1 MSYYQCIR
9 CNYIA
14 KRNSDM
20 KRHLERKIKCFRNIS
35 SFKINESEIYK
46 QSLTLKKEPLYNN
59 IDNNNVIINDVDTI
73 NDNSASI
80 IIHPENYENYEND
93 KNNNTIQE
101 TNSIEIQN
109 TNPENRIQ
117 CEFCNKFF
125 SEKYNVRKHQKR
137 SCKGLKKL
145 ELDKLNNLGINKQ
158 DINNIN
164 NNLNIEKQVNISNKT
179 NNSNNIIIINQHNLE
194 GFDNKWTTEH
204 IDNYIRQM
212 ILLSDHKY
220 TNLLDE
226 ILKNKSNL
234 NVIMNNDQN
243 YGLVYKNKDDMYV
256 NMKVREILDKSI
268 EKLYEQLNIFYTE
281 LVNND
286 IVKVNTEIIEH
297 EKQIID
303 NKFKEFCTNN
313 NVKSSVGHLLTK
325 IYEKNN
331 EEALNIA
338 QKVITYSKTMDN
350 QIGF

>member
-20 KRHLERKIKCFRNIS
+20 KRHLERKIKCFRNIN
-35 SFKINESEIYK
+35 SFKINETEIYK
-46 QSLTLKKEPLYNN
+46 QSLTLKKEPLQDNTECNGNCTN
-59 IDNNNVIINDVDTI
+59 IDNNSINNNVIQNTNNEANIEIN
-73 NDNSASI
+73 SL
-80 IIHPENYENYEND
+80 
-93 KNNNTIQE
+93 
-101 TNSIEIQN
+101 EIQN
-109 TNPENRIQ
+109 TTSENGVQ
-117 CEFCNKFF
+117 CEYCNKLF
-125 SEKYNVRKHQKR
+125 SEKYNLRKHQKR

-145 ELDKLNNLGINKQ
+145 ELDKLNNIGGNKQ

-164 NNLNIEKQVNISNKT
+164 NNLNIEKQVNISNQTT
-179 NNSNNIIIINQHNLE
+179 NSGNIIIINQNNLE
-194 GFDNKWTTEH
+194 SFDDKWTTEH

-234 NVIMNNDQN
+234 NVIMNKDQN

-256 NMKVREILDKSI
+256 NMKVREIIDKSI

-286 IVKVNTEIIEH
+286 IIKVNSDVIEH

>member
-20 KRHLERKIKCFRNIS
+20 KRHLERKIKCFRNIN
-35 SFKINESEIYK
+35 SFKINETEIYK
-46 QSLTLKKEPLYNN
+46 QSLTLKKEPLLDN
-59 IDNNNVIINDVDTI
+59 IDNNSNH
-73 NDNSASI
+73 SSSSI
-80 IIHPENYENYEND
+80 IDNNCS
-93 KNNNTIQE
+93 NNTSNN
-101 TNSIEIQN
+101 TNNIFPTNNEANVDINNLNSLEIQN
-109 TNPENRIQ
+109 TTSENGVQ
-117 CEFCNKFF
+117 CEYCNKLF
-125 SEKYNVRKHQKR
+125 SEKYNLRKHQKR

-145 ELDKLNNLGINKQ
+145 ELDKLNNTGGNKQ

-164 NNLNIEKQVNISNKT
+164 NNLNIEKQFNISNQTT
-179 NNSNNIIIINQHNLE
+179 NSGNIIIINQNNLE
-194 GFDNKWTTEH
+194 GFDDKWTTEH

-256 NMKVREILDKSI
+256 NMKVREIIDKSI

-286 IVKVNTEIIEH
+286 IIKVNSDVIEH

>member
-20 KRHLERKIKCFRNIS
+20 KRHLERKIKCFRNIN
-35 SFKINESEIYK
+35 SFKINETEIYK
-46 QSLTLKKEPLYNN
+46 QSLTLKKEPLLDNINSNSSNSSSNSSNN
-59 IDNNNVIINDVDTI
+59 SNSIDNN
-73 NDNSASI
+73 SS
-80 IIHPENYENYEND
+80 
-93 KNNNTIQE
+93 NNTNSSNNFPHS
-101 TNSIEIQN
+101 TNVEINNSEIQN
-109 TNPENRIQ
+109 TTSENGVQ
-117 CEFCNKFF
+117 CEYCNKLF
-125 SEKYNVRKHQKR
+125 SEKYNLRKHQKR

-145 ELDKLNNLGINKQ
+145 ELDKLNNIGGNKQ

-164 NNLNIEKQVNISNKT
+164 NNLNIEKQVNISNQTT
-179 NNSNNIIIINQHNLE
+179 NSGNIIIINQNNLE
-194 GFDNKWTTEH
+194 GFDDKWTTEH

-256 NMKVREILDKSI
+256 NMKVREIIDKSI

-286 IVKVNTEIIEH
+286 IIKVNSDVIEH

>member
-20 KRHLERKIKCFRNIS
+20 KRHLERKIKCFRNIN
-35 SFKINESEIYK
+35 SFKINETEIYK
-46 QSLTLKKEPLYNN
+46 QSLTLKKEPLLDN
-59 IDNNNVIINDVDTI
+59 IDNN
-73 NDNSASI
+73 SSHSSSSI
-80 IIHPENYENYEND
+80 IDNNCS
-93 KNNNTIQE
+93 NNTSNN
-101 TNSIEIQN
+101 TNNIFPTNNEANVDINNLNSLEIQN
-109 TNPENRIQ
+109 TTSENGVQ
-117 CEFCNKFF
+117 CEYCNKLF
-125 SEKYNVRKHQKR
+125 SEKYNLRKHQKR

-145 ELDKLNNLGINKQ
+145 ELDKLNNTGGNKQ

-164 NNLNIEKQVNISNKT
+164 NNLNIEKQVNISNQTT
-179 NNSNNIIIINQHNLE
+179 NSGNIIIINQNNLE
-194 GFDNKWTTEH
+194 GFDDKWTTEH

-256 NMKVREILDKSI
+256 NMKVREIIDKSI

-286 IVKVNTEIIEH
+286 IIKVNSDVIEH

>member
-20 KRHLERKIKCFRNIS
+20 KRHLERKIKCFRNIN
-35 SFKINESEIYK
+35 SFKINETEIYK
-46 QSLTLKKEPLYNN
+46 QSLTLKKEPLMDNTESN
-59 IDNNNVIINDVDTI
+59 SSHSSSSSSNSSNIIDNNNSNNIHIPSNNEANIEIN
-73 NDNSASI
+73 NLNSL
-80 IIHPENYENYEND
+80 
-93 KNNNTIQE
+93 
-101 TNSIEIQN
+101 EIQN
-109 TNPENRIQ
+109 TNPENGVQ
-117 CEFCNKFF
+117 CEYCNKLF
-125 SEKYNVRKHQKR
+125 SEKYNLRKHQKR

-145 ELDKLNNLGINKQ
+145 ELEKLNNTGGNKQ

-164 NNLNIEKQVNISNKT
+164 NNLNIEKQVNISNQT
-179 NNSNNIIIINQHNLE
+179 NNSSNIIIINQNNLE
-194 GFDNKWTTEH
+194 GFDDKWTTEH

-256 NMKVREILDKSI
+256 NMKVREIIDKSI

-286 IVKVNTEIIEH
+286 IIKVNTEIIEH

>member
-20 KRHLERKIKCFRNIS
+20 KRHLERKIKCFRNIN
-35 SFKINESEIYK
+35 SFKINETEIYK
-46 QSLTLKKEPLYNN
+46 QSLTLKKEPLVDNTECTNSNISNCSNSSNSQENKFNNN
-59 IDNNNVIINDVDTI
+59 ITN
-73 NDNSASI
+73 
-80 IIHPENYENYEND
+80 IHPTNNEENVE
-93 KNNNTIQE
+93 I
-101 TNSIEIQN
+101 NSLEIQN
-109 TNPENRIQ
+109 TTTENGVQ
-117 CEFCNKFF
+117 CEYCNKLF
-125 SEKYNVRKHQKR
+125 SEKYNLRKHQKR

-145 ELDKLNNLGINKQ
+145 ELDKLNNIGGNKQ

-164 NNLNIEKQVNISNKT
+164 NNLNIEKQVNISNQTT
-179 NNSNNIIIINQHNLE
+179 NSGNIIIINQNNLE
-194 GFDNKWTTEH
+194 SFDDKWTTEH

-234 NVIMNNDQN
+234 NVIMNKDQN

-256 NMKVREILDKSI
+256 NMKVREIIDKSI

-286 IVKVNTEIIEH
+286 IIKVNSDVIEH

>member
-20 KRHLERKIKCFRNIS
+20 KRHLERKIKCFRNIN
-35 SFKINESEIYK
+35 SFKINETEIYK
-46 QSLTLKKEPLYNN
+46 QSLTLKKEPLLDN
-59 IDNNNVIINDVDTI
+59 IDNNSNH
-73 NDNSASI
+73 SSSSI
-80 IIHPENYENYEND
+80 IDNNCS
-93 KNNNTIQE
+93 NNTSYN
-101 TNSIEIQN
+101 TNNIFPTNNEANVDINILEIQN
-109 TNPENRIQ
+109 TTTENGVQ
-117 CEFCNKFF
+117 CEYCNKLF
-125 SEKYNVRKHQKR
+125 SEKYNLRKHQKR
-137 SCKGLKKL
+137 SCKGLKKI
-145 ELDKLNNLGINKQ
+145 ELDKLNNIGGNKQ

-164 NNLNIEKQVNISNKT
+164 NNLNIEKQVNISNQTT
-179 NNSNNIIIINQHNLE
+179 NSGNIIIINQNNLE
-194 GFDNKWTTEH
+194 GFDDKWTTEH

-256 NMKVREILDKSI
+256 NMKVREIIDKSI

-286 IVKVNTEIIEH
+286 IIKVNSDVIEH

>member
-1 MSYYQCIR
+1 
-9 CNYIA
+9 
-14 KRNSDM
+14 M
-20 KRHLERKIKCFRNIS
+20 KRHLERKIKCFRNIN
-35 SFKINESEIYK
+35 SFKINETEIYK
-46 QSLTLKKEPLYNN
+46 QSLTLKKEPLLDN
-59 IDNNNVIINDVDTI
+59 IDNN
-73 NDNSASI
+73 SSHSSSSI
-80 IIHPENYENYEND
+80 IDNNCS
-93 KNNNTIQE
+93 NNTSNN
-101 TNSIEIQN
+101 TNNIFPTNNEANVDINILEIQN
-109 TNPENRIQ
+109 TTTENGVQ
-117 CEFCNKFF
+117 CEYCNKLF
-125 SEKYNVRKHQKR
+125 SEKYNLRKHQKR

-145 ELDKLNNLGINKQ
+145 ELDKLNNTGGNKQ

-164 NNLNIEKQVNISNKT
+164 NNLNIEKQVNISNQTT
-179 NNSNNIIIINQHNLE
+179 NSGNIIIINQNNLE
-194 GFDNKWTTEH
+194 SFDDKWTTEH

-234 NVIMNNDQN
+234 NVIMNKDQN

-256 NMKVREILDKSI
+256 NMKVREIIDKSI

-286 IVKVNTEIIEH
+286 IIKVNSDVIEH

>member
-20 KRHLERKIKCFRNIS
+20 KRHLERKIKCFRNIN
-35 SFKINESEIYK
+35 SFKINETEIYK
-46 QSLTLKKEPLYNN
+46 QSLTLKKEPLLDN
-59 IDNNNVIINDVDTI
+59 IDNNSNH
-73 NDNSASI
+73 SSSSI
-80 IIHPENYENYEND
+80 IDNNCS
-93 KNNNTIQE
+93 NNTSYN
-101 TNSIEIQN
+101 TNNIFPTNNEANVDINILEIQN
-109 TNPENRIQ
+109 TTTENGVQ
-117 CEFCNKFF
+117 CEYCNKLF
-125 SEKYNVRKHQKR
+125 SEKYNLRKHQKR

-145 ELDKLNNLGINKQ
+145 ELDKLNNTGGNKQ

-164 NNLNIEKQVNISNKT
+164 NNLNIEKQVNISNQTT
-179 NNSNNIIIINQHNLE
+179 NSGNIIIINQNNLE
-194 GFDNKWTTEH
+194 GFDDKWTTEH

-256 NMKVREILDKSI
+256 NMKVREIIDKSI

-286 IVKVNTEIIEH
+286 IIKVNSDVIEH

>member
-20 KRHLERKIKCFRNIS
+20 KRHLERKIKCFRNIN
-35 SFKINESEIYK
+35 SFKINETEIYK
-46 QSLTLKKEPLYNN
+46 QSLTLKKEPLLDNTESNSNTSNSSNSIDTNN
-59 IDNNNVIINDVDTI
+59 IN
-73 NDNSASI
+73 
-80 IIHPENYENYEND
+80 
-93 KNNNTIQE
+93 
-101 TNSIEIQN
+101 NSINNIHQSTNNEANVEINSLEIQN
-109 TNPENRIQ
+109 TNPENGVQ
-117 CEFCNKFF
+117 CEYCNKLF
-125 SEKYNVRKHQKR
+125 SEKYNLRKHQKR

-145 ELDKLNNLGINKQ
+145 ELDKLNNIGGNKQ

-164 NNLNIEKQVNISNKT
+164 NNLNIEKQVNISNQTT
-179 NNSNNIIIINQHNLE
+179 NSGNIIIINQTNLE
-194 GFDNKWTTEH
+194 SFDNKWTTEH

-243 YGLVYKNKDDMYV
+243 YGLVYKNKEDMYV
-256 NMKVREILDKSI
+256 NMKVREIIDKSI

-286 IVKVNTEIIEH
+286 IIKVNTEIIEH

>member
-20 KRHLERKIKCFRNIS
+20 KRHLERKIKCFRNIN
-35 SFKINESEIYK
+35 SFKINETEIYK
-46 QSLTLKKEPLYNN
+46 QSLTLKKEPLLDN
-59 IDNNNVIINDVDTI
+59 IDNN
-73 NDNSASI
+73 SSHSSSSI
-80 IIHPENYENYEND
+80 IDNNCS
-93 KNNNTIQE
+93 NNTSYN
-101 TNSIEIQN
+101 TNNIFPTNNEANVDINILEIQN
-109 TNPENRIQ
+109 TTTENGVQ
-117 CEFCNKFF
+117 CEYCNKLF
-125 SEKYNVRKHQKR
+125 SEKYNLRKHQKR

-145 ELDKLNNLGINKQ
+145 ELDKLNNTGGNKQ

-164 NNLNIEKQVNISNKT
+164 NNLNIEKQVNISNQTT
-179 NNSNNIIIINQHNLE
+179 NSGNIIIINQNNLE
-194 GFDNKWTTEH
+194 GFDDKWTTEH

-256 NMKVREILDKSI
+256 NMKVREIIDKSI

-286 IVKVNTEIIEH
+286 IIKVNSDVIEH

>member
-20 KRHLERKIKCFRNIS
+20 KRHLERKIKCFRNIN
-35 SFKINESEIYK
+35 SFKINETEIYK
-46 QSLTLKKEPLYNN
+46 QSLTLKKEPLLDN
-59 IDNNNVIINDVDTI
+59 IDNNSNH
-73 NDNSASI
+73 SSSSI
-80 IIHPENYENYEND
+80 IDNNCS
-93 KNNNTIQE
+93 NNTSYN
-101 TNSIEIQN
+101 TNNIFPTNNEANVDINILEIQN
-109 TNPENRIQ
+109 TTTENGVQ
-117 CEFCNKFF
+117 CEYCNKLF
-125 SEKYNVRKHQKR
+125 SEKYNLRKHQKR

-145 ELDKLNNLGINKQ
+145 ELDKLNNIGGNKQ

-164 NNLNIEKQVNISNKT
+164 NNLNIEKQVNISNQTT
-179 NNSNNIIIINQHNLE
+179 NSGNIIIINQNNLE
-194 GFDNKWTTEH
+194 GFDDKWTTEH

-256 NMKVREILDKSI
+256 NMKVREIIDKSI

-286 IVKVNTEIIEH
+286 IIKVNTEIIEH

>member
-20 KRHLERKIKCFRNIS
+20 KRHLERKIKCFRNIN
-35 SFKINESEIYK
+35 SFKINETEIYK
-46 QSLTLKKEPLYNN
+46 QSLTLKKEPLLDN
-59 IDNNNVIINDVDTI
+59 IDNN
-73 NDNSASI
+73 SSHSSSSI
-80 IIHPENYENYEND
+80 IDNNCS
-93 KNNNTIQE
+93 NNTSNN
-101 TNSIEIQN
+101 TNNIFPTNNEANVDINNLNSLEIQN
-109 TNPENRIQ
+109 TTSENGVQ
-117 CEFCNKFF
+117 CEYCNKLF
-125 SEKYNVRKHQKR
+125 SEKYNLRKHQKR

-145 ELDKLNNLGINKQ
+145 ELDKLNNIGGNKQ

-164 NNLNIEKQVNISNKT
+164 NNLNIEKQVNISNQTT
-179 NNSNNIIIINQHNLE
+179 NSGNIIIINQNNLE
-194 GFDNKWTTEH
+194 GFDDKWTTEH

-256 NMKVREILDKSI
+256 NMKVREIIDKSI

-286 IVKVNTEIIEH
+286 IIKVNSDVIEH

>member
-20 KRHLERKIKCFRNIS
+20 KRHLERKIKCFRNIN
-35 SFKINESEIYK
+35 SFKINETEIYK
-46 QSLTLKKEPLYNN
+46 QSLTLKKEPLLDN
-59 IDNNNVIINDVDTI
+59 IDNNSNH
-73 NDNSASI
+73 SSSSI
-80 IIHPENYENYEND
+80 IDNNCS
-93 KNNNTIQE
+93 NNTSNN
-101 TNSIEIQN
+101 TNNIFPTNNEANVDINNLNSLEIQN
-109 TNPENRIQ
+109 TTTENGVQ
-117 CEFCNKFF
+117 CEYCNKLF
-125 SEKYNVRKHQKR
+125 SEKYNLRKHQKR

-145 ELDKLNNLGINKQ
+145 ELDKLNNTGGNKQ

-164 NNLNIEKQVNISNKT
+164 NNLNIEKQVNISNQTT
-179 NNSNNIIIINQHNLE
+179 NSGNIIIINQNNLE
-194 GFDNKWTTEH
+194 GFDDKWTTEH

-256 NMKVREILDKSI
+256 NMKVREIIDKSI

-286 IVKVNTEIIEH
+286 IIKVNTEVIEH

>member
-1 MSYYQCIR
+1 
-9 CNYIA
+9 
-14 KRNSDM
+14 M
-20 KRHLERKIKCFRNIS
+20 KRHLERKIKCFRNIN
-35 SFKINESEIYK
+35 SFKINETEIYK
-46 QSLTLKKEPLYNN
+46 QSLTLKKEPLLDNINSNSSNSSSNSSNN
-59 IDNNNVIINDVDTI
+59 SNSIDNN
-73 NDNSASI
+73 SS
-80 IIHPENYENYEND
+80 
-93 KNNNTIQE
+93 NNTNSSNNFPHS
-101 TNSIEIQN
+101 TNVEINNSEIQN
-109 TNPENRIQ
+109 TTSENGVQ
-117 CEFCNKFF
+117 CEYCNKLF
-125 SEKYNVRKHQKR
+125 SEKYNLRKHQKR

-145 ELDKLNNLGINKQ
+145 ELDKLNNIGGNKQ

-164 NNLNIEKQVNISNKT
+164 NNLNIEKQVNISNQTT
-179 NNSNNIIIINQHNLE
+179 NSGNIIIINQNNLE
-194 GFDNKWTTEH
+194 GFDDKWTTEH

-256 NMKVREILDKSI
+256 NMKVREIIDKSI

-286 IVKVNTEIIEH
+286 IIKVNSDVIEH

>member
-1 MSYYQCIR
+1 
-9 CNYIA
+9 
-14 KRNSDM
+14 M
-20 KRHLERKIKCFRNIS
+20 KRHLERKIKCFRNIN
-35 SFKINESEIYK
+35 SFKINETEIYK
-46 QSLTLKKEPLYNN
+46 QSLTLKKEPLMDNTESN
-59 IDNNNVIINDVDTI
+59 SSHSSSSSSNSSNIIDNNNSNNIHIPSNNEANIEIN
-73 NDNSASI
+73 NLNSL
-80 IIHPENYENYEND
+80 
-93 KNNNTIQE
+93 
-101 TNSIEIQN
+101 EIQN
-109 TNPENRIQ
+109 TNPENGVQ
-117 CEFCNKFF
+117 CEYCNKLF
-125 SEKYNVRKHQKR
+125 SEKYNLRKHQKR

-145 ELDKLNNLGINKQ
+145 ELEKLNNTGGNKQ

-164 NNLNIEKQVNISNKT
+164 NNLNIEKQVNISNQT
-179 NNSNNIIIINQHNLE
+179 NNSSNIIIINQNNLE
-194 GFDNKWTTEH
+194 GFDDKWTTEH

-256 NMKVREILDKSI
+256 NMKVREIIDKSI

-286 IVKVNTEIIEH
+286 IIKVNTEIIEH

>member
-1 MSYYQCIR
+1 MSYYQCVR

-20 KRHLERKIKCFRNIS
+20 KRHLERKNKCFRNIS
-35 SFKINESEIYK
+35 SFKTNENDIYK
-46 QSLTLKKEPLYNN
+46 QSLTLKKENSEDN
-59 IDNNNVIINDVDTI
+59 INKAIDNDTQNKI
-73 NDNSASI
+73 EI
-80 IIHPENYENYEND
+80 
-93 KNNNTIQE
+93 NNTEPLKIE
-101 TNSIEIQN
+101 SIKGIK
-109 TNPENRIQ
+109 
-117 CEFCNKFF
+117 CEYCFKLF

-137 SCKGLKKL
+137 SCKVLRKL
-145 ELDKLNNLGINKQ
+145 ELDKLNNSGNNKQ

-164 NNLNIEKQVNISNKT
+164 HNLNIENQVNIANQT
-179 NNSNNIIIINQHNLE
+179 NSNNIIIINQHNLKS
-194 GFDNKWTTEH
+194 FDDKWTTEH

-256 NMKVREILDKSI
+256 NMQVREIIDKSI

-281 LVNND
+281 LVNNN
-286 IVKVNTEIIEH
+286 IIKVNSDIIEQ

-303 NKFKEFCTNN
+303 SKFKEFCTNN
-313 NVKSSVGHLLTK
+313 NVKSSVGDLLKK

-338 QKVITYSKTMDN
+338 QKVINYGETMDK

>member
-1 MSYYQCIR
+1 
-9 CNYIA
+9 
-14 KRNSDM
+14 M
-20 KRHLERKIKCFRNIS
+20 KRHLERKIKCFRNIN
-35 SFKINESEIYK
+35 SFKINETEIYK
-46 QSLTLKKEPLYNN
+46 QSLTLKKEPLVDNTECTNSNISNCSNSSNSQENKFNNN
-59 IDNNNVIINDVDTI
+59 ITN
-73 NDNSASI
+73 
-80 IIHPENYENYEND
+80 IHPTNNEENVE
-93 KNNNTIQE
+93 I
-101 TNSIEIQN
+101 NSLEIQN
-109 TNPENRIQ
+109 TTTENGVQ
-117 CEFCNKFF
+117 CEYCNKLF
-125 SEKYNVRKHQKR
+125 SEKYNLRKHQKR

-145 ELDKLNNLGINKQ
+145 ELDKLNNIGGNKQ

-164 NNLNIEKQVNISNKT
+164 NNLNIEKQVNISNQTT
-179 NNSNNIIIINQHNLE
+179 NSGNIIIINQNNLE
-194 GFDNKWTTEH
+194 SFDDKWTTEH

-234 NVIMNNDQN
+234 NVIMNKDQN

-256 NMKVREILDKSI
+256 NMKVREIIDKSI

-286 IVKVNTEIIEH
+286 IIKVNSDVIEH

>member
-35 SFKINESEIYK
+35 SFKINEAEIYK
-46 QSLTLKKEPLYNN
+46 QSLTLKKEPLDNHNN
-59 IDNNNVIINDVDTI
+59 SDNNDNKTNDDNIIC
-73 NDNSASI
+73 DNSI
-80 IIHPENYENYEND
+80 
-93 KNNNTIQE
+93 NNTNVE
-101 TNSIEIQN
+101 TNNLEIQN
-109 TNPENRIQ
+109 IITENGIQ
-117 CEFCNKFF
+117 CEYCNKFF
-125 SEKYNVRKHQKR
+125 SEKYNLKKHQKR

-145 ELDKLNNLGINKQ
+145 ELDKLNNMGNNKQ

-179 NNSNNIIIINQHNLE
+179 TNSNNIIIINQHNLE
-194 GFDNKWTTEH
+194 GFDDKWTTEH

-256 NMKVREILDKSI
+256 NMKVREIIDKSI

-286 IVKVNTEIIEH
+286 IIKVNTEIIEH

>member
-1 MSYYQCIR
+1 
-9 CNYIA
+9 
-14 KRNSDM
+14 M

-35 SFKINESEIYK
+35 SFKINEAEIYR
-46 QSLTLKKEPLYNN
+46 QSLTLKKEPIYNN
-59 IDNNNVIINDVDTI
+59 VDNNNNIM
-73 NDNSASI
+73 NDNIMNDNNNINININNNNNSSI
-80 IIHPENYENYEND
+80 ITTENNE
-93 KNNNTIQE
+93 NNTTHEI
-101 TNSIEIQN
+101 NNLVIQN
-109 TNPENRIQ
+109 TNPENSIQ
-117 CEFCNKFF
+117 CEYCNKFF

-145 ELDKLNNLGINKQ
+145 ELDKINNIGNNKQ

-194 GFDNKWTTEH
+194 GFDDKWTTEH

-243 YGLVYKNKDDMYV
+243 YGLVYKNKEDMYV
-256 NMKVREILDKSI
+256 NMKVREIIDKSI

>member
-20 KRHLERKIKCFRNIS
+20 KRHLERKIKCFRNIN
-35 SFKINESEIYK
+35 SFKINETEIYK
-46 QSLTLKKEPLYNN
+46 QSLTLKKEPLVENTESNSSNTNN
-59 IDNNNVIINDVDTI
+59 IIDNN
-73 NDNSASI
+73 S
-80 IIHPENYENYEND
+80 
-93 KNNNTIQE
+93 NNNTKNICP
-101 TNSIEIQN
+101 TNNEANVEINSLEIQN
-109 TNPENRIQ
+109 TTTENGVQ
-117 CEFCNKFF
+117 CEYCNKLF
-125 SEKYNVRKHQKR
+125 SEKYNLRKHQKR

-145 ELDKLNNLGINKQ
+145 ELDKLNNIGGNKQ

-164 NNLNIEKQVNISNKT
+164 NNLNIEKQVNISNQTT
-179 NNSNNIIIINQHNLE
+179 NSGNIIIINQNNLE
-194 GFDNKWTTEH
+194 GFDDKWTTEH

-256 NMKVREILDKSI
+256 NMKVREIIDKSI

-286 IVKVNTEIIEH
+286 IIKVNTEIIEH

>member
-1 MSYYQCIR
+1 
-9 CNYIA
+9 
-14 KRNSDM
+14 M
-20 KRHLERKIKCFRNIS
+20 KRHLERKIKCFRNIN
-35 SFKINESEIYK
+35 SFKINETEIYK
-46 QSLTLKKEPLYNN
+46 QSLTLKKEPLLDN
-59 IDNNNVIINDVDTI
+59 IDNNSNH
-73 NDNSASI
+73 SSSSI
-80 IIHPENYENYEND
+80 IDNNCS
-93 KNNNTIQE
+93 NNTSYN
-101 TNSIEIQN
+101 TNNIFPTNNEANVDINILEIQN
-109 TNPENRIQ
+109 TTTENGVQ
-117 CEFCNKFF
+117 CEYCNKLF
-125 SEKYNVRKHQKR
+125 SEKYNLRKHQKR

-145 ELDKLNNLGINKQ
+145 ELDKLNNTGGNKQ

-164 NNLNIEKQVNISNKT
+164 NNLNIEKQVNISNQTT
-179 NNSNNIIIINQHNLE
+179 NSGNIIIINQNNLE
-194 GFDNKWTTEH
+194 GFDDKWTTEH

-256 NMKVREILDKSI
+256 NMKVREIIDKSI

-286 IVKVNTEIIEH
+286 IIKVNSDVIEH